1 MLLPHNQ
8 DVFNDIKTAYRDNSD
23 ILVIHGTGMGKSFL
37 FLELCDSL
45 FKDKKILFVVPKIAT
60 KSGGIESYDEYK
72 GSSADV
78 TFKTY
83 NWFRDEERAKEAAD
97 VYDVIVYDEAH
108 HLGSDLYGLNALRTF
123 DMMRGI
129 PGKYIL
135 GLTATNLRADKVDVS
150 AYFSKT
156 VIGCSIFQA
165 IKQGIIP
172 QFEYLVCRDEI
183 EEMKRKGLETP
194 SCIKKLD
201 YSNSLPLLKDIVDN
215 NPKKRWLV
223 FFPSI
228 SAIEEHKQTVM
239 DAFSD
244 EYRFLT
250 ITAYNDTKVS
260 EIEEYDKTV
269 VLCVDKLLEGV
280 HVPDTTGII
289 LFRNIRSLPVF
300 QQVLGRVVHVG
311 SKENPLIIDCTQ
323 VATRMLA
330 KLLKEDRK
338 RGAGASAGK
347 YNPKPIL
354 FCSLQNTEYFNIAKL
369 LALAEDMPWDEKEE
383 QIIRDNY
390 GKVEKNK
397 WKELLP
403 DRSYTA
409 IRSKAGKL
417 GLTESREHEWSDEEL
432 KLLSDNAG
440 KLNIKE
446 LMKLLPSKT
455 DIAIKS
461 KIKTLGLN
469 KVYAHAYWTKQEDD
483 IIRKHADKMTWTKM
497 EELLPGRNA
506 QTIRVRANKLGLIH
520 TKGWSKEQD
529 EWLKSVY
536 DTMDINDIAAQVGKN
551 KDAVLVH
558 ARSMGL
564 YKGAKRNLWDDAKI
578 TFLVQNYAMMDRN
591 EIAKKI
597 GMEPRQITKKAS
609 LLGLSKQK

>member
-37 FLELCDSL
+37 FLELCDTV
-45 FKDKKILFVVPKIAT
+45 FKGKKILFVVPKHAT
-60 KSGGIESYDEYK
+60 KTGGIESYDEYK
-72 GSSADV
+72 GSSADI

-83 NWFRDEERAKEAAD
+83 NWFRDEERVKEAAGS
-97 VYDVIVYDEAH
+97 YDVIVYDEAH
-108 HLGSDLYGLNALRTF
+108 HLGSDLYGMHALKAF

-135 GLTATNLRADKVDVS
+135 GLTATNIRADKTDVS
-150 AYFSKT
+150 MYFSKT

-165 IKQGIIP
+165 IRQGIIP

-183 EEMKRKGLETP
+183 EELKRRGLKTP
-194 SCIKKLD
+194 DCIKKLD
-201 YSNSLPLLKDIVDN
+201 YSNSLPLLKEVAEN

-223 FFPSI
+223 FFPSV

-244 EYRFLT
+244 EYTFLT

-260 EIEEYDKTV
+260 EIEGYEKTV

-330 KLLKEDRK
+330 KLLKEDKK
-338 RGAGASAGK
+338 RGHGITVSK

-369 LALAEDMPWDEKEE
+369 LALAEDMPWDKDEE
-383 QIIRDNY
+383 QILKDNY
-390 GKVEKNK
+390 GKVSRDK

-403 DRSYTA
+403 GRNWTA
-409 IRSKAGKL
+409 IRSKAFKL
-417 GLTESREHEWSDEEL
+417 GITESREHEWSDNEV
-432 KLLSDNAG
+432 KLLRDNAG
-440 KLNIKE
+440 KLNITE
-446 LMKLLPSKT
+446 LVKLLPSKT

-469 KVYAHAYWTKQEDD
+469 KVYAHAFWTDEEDE
-483 IIRKHADKMTWTKM
+483 IIRKNADRMTWTRM
-497 EELLPGRNA
+497 EKLLPGRNA
-506 QTIRVRANKLGLIH
+506 QTIRVRANKLGIVH
-520 TKGWSKEQD
+520 TKGWTKEQD

-536 DTMDINDIAAQVGKN
+536 DTMDINDIAAHLGKN
-551 KDAVLVH
+551 KEAVLVH
-558 ARSMGL
+558 ARNMGL
-564 YKGAKRNLWDDAKI
+564 YKGVKRNIWDDDKI
-578 TFLVQNYAMMDRN
+578 AFLIQNYSLMNRN
-591 EIAKKI
+591 EIAEKI
-597 GMEPRQITKKAS
+597 GVEPRQVTKKAS
-609 LLGLSKQK
+609 LLGLSK